1 MKGCQEWGDHLNAN
15 STQAGLNIVFL
26 TDYWIVCEFFACGS
40 HPASSAIQ
48 LSFSFN

>member
-1 MKGCQEWGDHLNAN
+1 MEDHLNAN

-40 HPASSAIQ
+40 NPASSAIQ
-48 LSFSFN
+48 LSFSFS